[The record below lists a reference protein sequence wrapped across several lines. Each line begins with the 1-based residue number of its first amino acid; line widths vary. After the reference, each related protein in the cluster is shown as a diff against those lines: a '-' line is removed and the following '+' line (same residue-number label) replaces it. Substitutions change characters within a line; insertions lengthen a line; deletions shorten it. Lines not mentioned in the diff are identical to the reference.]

1 VFSDIPMIAAPEPNT
16 VREWCSRLA
25 RVLLL
30 CMFGAAAHAADPA
43 KSLRVTFMAAET
55 GFDPVKTSDVY
66 SGTVIEAIFEPLLTY
81 DYLARPAKLVPN
93 TAESLPLV
101 ADTGRTYTLKLKK
114 GIYFADDPAFKGKP
128 RELTAE
134 DYAYTIKRYLDPKNR
149 SPYSFLFE
157 GKIAGLDELA
167 AQAKKSGRFDY
178 DAKVPGLE
186 VSDRYTL
193 RIRLTQ
199 TDFNFSHVLAFSQ
212 VGALAREVVE
222 AYGDDINSHPVGTG
236 AYRLKRYV
244 RSSKIVLEANPRYR
258 GRTWD
263 FAAGDDPRDREIV
276 AQMKGKQLPLI
287 GTVEISIMEETQSR
301 WLAFERGETD
311 IEYQLW
317 EVAPKYMTT
326 DGKLRPEFAK
336 RGIKLDRS
344 VDPEIIYMHFN
355 TQEKIGDEP
364 NPLGGFSKEKI
375 ALRRAIAMAYRID
388 DQLRIIRQG
397 QAVKAEYPIP
407 PGVAGHD
414 PNYKSSIRYDPRTAN
429 ALLDKFGYKKGPDGY
444 RTQPDGK
451 PLVLQFWSIP
461 IERDRQFDELMQRSL
476 DAIGLRVD
484 IRKERFAEL
493 IKLDKQCRL
502 MMRNSA
508 WIADYPD
515 GDNFMQLLYGPNT
528 GQSNGACYRSPEFDR
543 MYEKSRMLPDGPA
556 RNKLYHDMTRLM
568 EVHTVWILE
577 DSRYRNVLLQPYV
590 LGYKRHPVMH
600 AEWMYMDIA
609 AKRGN

>member
-1 VFSDIPMIAAPEPNT
+1 MIAAPEPNT
-16 VREWCSRLA
+16 VRRWCSRLA

-30 CMFGAAAHAADPA
+30 CMFGAIAHAADPA

-81 DYLARPAKLVPN
+81 DYLARPARLVPN

-114 GIYFADDPAFKGKP
+114 GIYFADDPAFKGKQ

-193 RIRLTQ
+193 RIRLKQ

-212 VGALAREVVE
+212 VGAVAREVVE

-317 EVAPKYMTT
+317 EVAPKYMTA

-414 PNYKSSIRYDPRTAN
+414 PYYKSSIRYDPRTAN
-429 ALLDKFGYKKGPDGY
+429 ALLDKFGYKKGPGGY

-461 IERDRQFDELMQRSL
+461 IERDRQFDEVMKRSL
-476 DAIGLRVD
+476 DAIGLRVE

-502 MMRNSA
+502 MMHNSA

-528 GQSNGACYRSPEFDR
+528 GQSNSACYRSPEFDR

-590 LGYKRHPVMH
+590 VGYKRHPVMH
-600 AEWMYMDIA
+600 AEWMYVDLA

>member
-1 VFSDIPMIAAPEPNT
+1 MIAAPEPNT
-16 VREWCSRLA
+16 VRRWCSRLA

-30 CMFGAAAHAADPA
+30 CMFGAIAHAADPA

-81 DYLARPAKLVPN
+81 DYLARPAKLVPK
-93 TAESLPLV
+93 TAEALPLV
-101 ADTGRTYTLKLKK
+101 TDGGKTYTFRLKK
-114 GIYFADDPAFKGKP
+114 GIYFADDPAFKGVK
-128 RELTAE
+128 RELTVE

-178 DAKVPGLE
+178 AAKVAGLE
-186 VSDRYTL
+186 VRDRHTL
-193 RIRLTQ
+193 VIRLKEP
-199 TDFNFSHVLAFSQ
+199 DFNFAHVLAFSQ
-212 VGALAREVVE
+212 VGAVAREVIE
-222 AYGDDINSHPVGTG
+222 AYGDDSNSHPVGTG
-236 AYRLKRYV
+236 PYRLKRYV

-258 GRTWD
+258 EVAWD
-263 FAAGDDPRDREIV
+263 FAGGTDPRDGEIV
-276 AQMKGKQLPLI
+276 AQMKHKKLPQI

-301 WLAFERGETD
+301 WLAFERGESD
-311 IEYQLW
+311 IEYQLA
-317 EVAPKYMTT
+317 ELAPKFMTA
-326 DGKLRPEFAK
+326 DGRLKPEFVK
-336 RGIKLDRS
+336 RGIRLDRS

-355 TQEKIGDEP
+355 TQEKIGGVP

-388 DQLRIIRQG
+388 DQLRIIRKG

-414 PNYKSSIRYDPRTAN
+414 PNYKSSIRYDPATAN
-429 ALLDKFGYKKGPDGY
+429 ALLDRFGYKKGADGY
-444 RTQPDGK
+444 RNLPGGK
-451 PLVLQFWSIP
+451 PLVVQYWSIP
-461 IERDRQFDELMQRSL
+461 IERDRQFDELLQRSL
-476 DAIGLRVD
+476 DAIGVRVE

-528 GQSNGACYRSPEFDR
+528 GQSNSACYQSPEFDR
-543 MYEKSRMLPDGPA
+543 LYEKSRLLPDGPA

-577 DSRYRNVLLQPYV
+577 DSRYRNVLLQPRV
-590 LGYKRHPVMH
+590 LGYKKHPVLH
-600 AEWMYMDIA
+600 AEWLYIDVEKRDVE
-609 AKRGN
+609 KRGN